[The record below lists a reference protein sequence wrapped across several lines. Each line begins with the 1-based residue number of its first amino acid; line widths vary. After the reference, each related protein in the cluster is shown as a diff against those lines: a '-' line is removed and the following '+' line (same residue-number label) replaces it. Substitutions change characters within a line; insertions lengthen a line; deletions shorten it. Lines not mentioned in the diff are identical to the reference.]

1 MTTTPSCFADQAT
14 RLDAKRQEL
23 PEGVRSPQ
31 QLAGVGAVACGA
43 THSLMER
50 CNFTCTSCYLSEVA
64 NDTTPAPFEDAKA
77 QLDALRQYLGYGGK
91 VQITSGEVTLL
102 PVEQLGR
109 IIAYALE
116 IGLDPMVMTNGQRFL
131 QKPDYLLE
139 LVRRYGLRKASFHID
154 TTQQGRPGL
163 VPGTSERDIHPL
175 RDRFANLVDEV
186 HKETGKQLHAAQ
198 TVTVTA
204 DNLSGVPDIM
214 RWALRNASRF
224 RIISFLPVAEVGR
237 TTDKAAGSS
246 IMDRVWR
253 EVCAGA
259 GKPLNRDAMHF
270 GHRECNITVPL
281 LVVEQGGE
289 LEIVEA
295 VRRDKRWDLH
305 LFRTLL
311 ELLAECGDSSQGLG
325 WNLWALLRSVW
336 RRPLLLVELPLYAL
350 YRLWGQR
357 TLLWRQL
364 RRPFG
369 LPRVRPLL
377 VVVHSFMDAAE
388 LETPRGQERLQ
399 SCVFRVPVDGELIS
413 MCQVNAT
420 SLRWELNQ
428 RRLRSVPEEDDTGL
442 AGRRATKEAA
452 VADR

>member
-1 MTTTPSCFADQAT
+1 MPYGFADLKT
-14 RLDAKRQEL
+14 LLDTKCQEL

-50 CNFTCTSCYLSEVA
+50 CNFSCTSCYLSEFA
-64 NDTTPAPFEDAKA
+64 NDTTPAPFEEAKA
-77 QLDALRQYLGYGGK
+77 QLDALRQYLGKGGK
-91 VQITSGEVTLL
+91 VQITSGEITLL
-102 PVEQLGR
+102 PVEQLGN
-109 IIAYALE
+109 IIAYALG

-139 LVRRYGLRKASFHID
+139 LVQRYGLRKVSFHID

-163 VPGTSERDIHPL
+163 VPGTSEREIHPL

-186 HKETGKQLHAAQ
+186 RTETGQQLHAAQ

-204 DNLSGVPDIM
+204 DNLSGVADVM
-214 RWALRNASRF
+214 RWALRNAARF

-237 TTDKAAGSS
+237 TTDRAAPGAST
-246 IMDRVWR
+246 MEQVWQ

-259 GKPLNRDAMHF
+259 GKSLNRDAMHF

-295 VRRDKRWDLH
+295 VRRDKRWDLR
-305 LFRTLL
+305 LFRNLL
-311 ELLAECGDSSQGLG
+311 ELLAECGDSSEGIG
-325 WNLWALLRSVW
+325 RNLWALLKSMW
-336 RRPLLLVELPLYAL
+336 RRPLLLAELPLYAF
-350 YRLWGQR
+350 YRLWGQP

-388 LETPRGQERLQ
+388 LQTPRGQERLQ

-413 MCQVNAT
+413 MCEVNAT
-420 SLRWELNQ
+420 SLRRQLNQ
-428 RRLRSVPEEDDTGL
+428 RRLRSVPEREKTSVVGS
-442 AGRRATKEAA
+442 GS
-452 VADR
+452 